1 MRTNETT
8 EKLFT
13 QLEGVLCP
21 WLGVVYQWMPSNPQ
35 DLFAVTDKIHGRGF
49 RRLAWQKNYAD
60 PDWILPKWRTKS
72 GVICPRCQI
81 EIQALKYSELWLI
94 ANQKLSSTPA
104 NRRHCISRVFR
115 LSEALFTPAI
125 IPSPG
130 WKIISP
136 SNARASTTWL
146 PVAWLL
152 SASGSNTSST
162 AYADTGLKGS

>member
-49 RRLAWQKNYAD
+49 RRLARQKNYAD

-81 EIQALKYSELWLI
+81 EIQALKYSE
-94 ANQKLSSTPA
+94 
-104 NRRHCISRVFR
+104 RSR
-115 LSEALFTPAI
+115 
-125 IPSPG
+125 
-130 WKIISP
+130 
-136 SNARASTTWL
+136 ARALAGGPFVFCQCIRLWPSHL
-146 PVAWLL
+146 PPLAFFTKNWPAVLEAV
-152 SASGSNTSST
+152 TCFEEI
-162 AYADTGLKGS
+162 ADQLEREHRTCWPHGYRTLAAEQCHPA